1 MNTRIE
7 RDFVFDCA
15 IHFAKGFYI
24 NSYDLTLSMLIET
37 ESIREQNIALDRL
50 MHFMSVVLNSSVFV
64 EQNDTTVIKKYK
76 DAGIQVCTLPE
87 EPYDQIVALVL
98 LVKLNAIAEGR
109 LKITDLTL
117 SSNLSDG
124 VRFCTVSEVAENFI
138 DSSSPDLWWNAPT
151 LCVEHCVKDD
161 DDDKVVKL
169 FGQTGWAEFGL
180 EWKEK
185 TTQST

>member
-7 RDFVFDCA
+7 RDFVFDSA
-15 IHFAKGFYI
+15 IHFANGFYI
-24 NSYDLTLSMLIET
+24 NSYALTLSMLIET

-50 MHFMSVVLNSSVFV
+50 THFMSVVLNSSIFV
-64 EQNDTTVIKKYK
+64 EQNDTKVIKKYK
-76 DAGIQVCTLPE
+76 DAGIRVCTLPE

-124 VRFCTVSEVAENFI
+124 VRFCTVAEEAENFVETGRT
-138 DSSSPDLWWNAPT
+138 DLWWNVPT
-151 LCVEHCVKDD
+151 LCVEHCQKKEDD
-161 DDDKVVKL
+161 NIVKL
-169 FGQTGWAEFGL
+169 FGQTGWAEHGL

-185 TTQST
+185 TTQSN

>member
-7 RDFVFDCA
+7 RDFVFDSA
-15 IHFAKGFYI
+15 IHFANGFYI
-24 NSYDLTLSMLIET
+24 NSYALTLSMLIET

-50 MHFMSVVLNSSVFV
+50 THFMSVVLNSSIFV
-64 EQNDTTVIKKYK
+64 EQNDTKVIKKYK
-76 DAGIQVCTLPE
+76 DAGIRVCTLPE

-124 VRFCTVSEVAENFI
+124 VRFCTVAEVAENFVETGRT
-138 DSSSPDLWWNAPT
+138 DLWWNVPT
-151 LCVEHCVKDD
+151 LCVEHCQKKDD
-161 DDDKVVKL
+161 DNIVKL
-169 FGQTGWAEFGL
+169 FGQTGWAEHGL

-185 TTQST
+185 TTQSN

>member
-7 RDFVFDCA
+7 RDFVFDSA
-15 IHFAKGFYI
+15 IHFANGFYI
-24 NSYDLTLSMLIET
+24 NSYALTLSMLIET

-50 MHFMSVVLNSSVFV
+50 THFMSVVLNSSIFV
-64 EQNDTTVIKKYK
+64 EQNDTKVIKKYK
-76 DAGIQVCTLPE
+76 DAGIRVCTLPE

-124 VRFCTVSEVAENFI
+124 VRFCTVAEVAENFVETGRT
-138 DSSSPDLWWNAPT
+138 DL
-151 LCVEHCVKDD
+151 
-161 DDDKVVKL
+161 
-169 FGQTGWAEFGL
+169 
-180 EWKEK
+180 
-185 TTQST
+185 

>member
-15 IHFAKGFYI
+15 IHFAKSFYI
-24 NSYDLTLSMLIET
+24 NSYALTLSMLIET

-50 MHFMSVVLNSSVFV
+50 LHFMSAVLNSSIFV
-64 EQNDTTVIKKYK
+64 EQSDTKVIKKYK
-76 DAGIQVCTLPE
+76 DAGIKVCTLPE

-124 VRFCTVSEVAENFI
+124 VRFCTVAEVAENFVETGRT
-138 DSSSPDLWWNAPT
+138 DLWWNVPT
-151 LCVEHCVKDD
+151 LCVEHCQKKDD
-161 DDDKVVKL
+161 DNIVKL
-169 FGQTGWAEFGL
+169 FGQTGWAEHGL

-185 TTQST
+185 TTQSN